1 MGRGRFVIVM
11 LITIL
16 TFSLTYVAFDPL
28 KDNARLGLDLRGGV
42 QVRLEAPTGSSD
54 DDLERAV
61 AIISNRIDG
70 LGVAEPD
77 IRREGANRILVEL
90 PGVDNPDEAI
100 TLIGKTALLEFKRAD
115 TLETVVTGKDLK
127 DAKEAMN
134 PNEALPQNKYYVGL
148 QFNEEGA
155 KKFAEATKDLVEKYP
170 NTQDPNRV
178 IAIFLDNQLIGAPTV
193 NEAIPNGQAQISG
206 GFATLDDARNQALLL
221 RSGALPVELK
231 IIEKRTVGPTLGL
244 DSIVKSQEAAILGI
258 GLLFA
263 FMIIY
268 YRVPGL
274 VAVLSLIL
282 YAVLLWGSLVL
293 IKATITLPGI
303 AGFLLSIGIAVDA
316 NIIIYERIKE
326 ELKNGKSL
334 RASIDAGFSRA
345 FVSILDANV
354 TTLIATVVLMYFG
367 TGAIRGFAVTLSIGI
382 VISMLTAILFT
393 RFILKQ
399 LALSNVVKNT
409 KLYGA

>member
-1 MGRGRFVIVM
+1 
-11 LITIL
+11 
-16 TFSLTYVAFDPL
+16 
-28 KDNARLGLDLRGGV
+28 
-42 QVRLEAPTGSSD
+42 
-54 DDLERAV
+54 
-61 AIISNRIDG
+61 
-70 LGVAEPD
+70 
-77 IRREGANRILVEL
+77 
-90 PGVDNPDEAI
+90 
-100 TLIGKTALLEFKRAD
+100 
-115 TLETVVTGKDLK
+115 VVTGKDLK

>member
-1 MGRGRFVIVM
+1 M
-11 LITIL
+11 
-16 TFSLTYVAFDPL
+16 
-28 KDNARLGLDLRGGV
+28 
-42 QVRLEAPTGSSD
+42 
-54 DDLERAV
+54 
-61 AIISNRIDG
+61 
-70 LGVAEPD
+70 
-77 IRREGANRILVEL
+77 
-90 PGVDNPDEAI
+90 
-100 TLIGKTALLEFKRAD
+100 
-115 TLETVVTGKDLK
+115 
-127 DAKEAMN
+127 
-134 PNEALPQNKYYVGL
+134 
-148 QFNEEGA
+148 
-155 KKFAEATKDLVEKYP
+155 
-170 NTQDPNRV
+170 
-178 IAIFLDNQLIGAPTV
+178 
-193 NEAIPNGQAQISG
+193 
-206 GFATLDDARNQALLL
+206 
-221 RSGALPVELK
+221 K

>member
-1 MGRGRFVIVM
+1 M
-11 LITIL
+11 
-16 TFSLTYVAFDPL
+16 
-28 KDNARLGLDLRGGV
+28 
-42 QVRLEAPTGSSD
+42 
-54 DDLERAV
+54 
-61 AIISNRIDG
+61 
-70 LGVAEPD
+70 
-77 IRREGANRILVEL
+77 
-90 PGVDNPDEAI
+90 
-100 TLIGKTALLEFKRAD
+100 
-115 TLETVVTGKDLK
+115 
-127 DAKEAMN
+127 
-134 PNEALPQNKYYVGL
+134 
-148 QFNEEGA
+148 
-155 KKFAEATKDLVEKYP
+155 
-170 NTQDPNRV
+170 
-178 IAIFLDNQLIGAPTV
+178 
-193 NEAIPNGQAQISG
+193 
-206 GFATLDDARNQALLL
+206 
-221 RSGALPVELK
+221 
-231 IIEKRTVGPTLGL
+231 GL

-354 TTLIATVVLMYFG
+354 TTLIATVVLCTLVQCYSS
-367 TGAIRGFAVTLSIGI
+367 FAVTLSIGI

-399 LALSNVVKNT
+399 LALSM
-409 KLYGA
+409 